1 MTPALSAAIAKALA
15 PLALFLF
22 LVPLAFVRYLI
33 QRYAPDGKLKRL
45 LLKDV

>member
-15 PLALFLF
+15 PLFLF
-22 LVPLAFVRYLI
+22 AFLLPLAGLRLLI
-33 QRYAPDGKLKRL
+33 QRHMRDGKLKRL